1 MDKDTFIAL
10 SFYEQLCTLY
20 YSGSFVTAIRYY
32 KHKVNLYLL
41 HDYYVEVFFNH
52 KLAKIDQVAIYN
64 GHPGRTKFYADQ
76 VKLPQDL
83 FGG

>member
-1 MDKDTFIAL
+1 VEKEKFMSL
-10 SFYEQLCTLY
+10 PFYEQLRTLY
-20 YSGSFVTAIRYY
+20 FDGAFVTAIRYY

-52 KLAKIDQVAIYN
+52 KLAKIDQVAIYD

-76 VKLPQDL
+76 VKLPSDL
-83 FGG
+83 FGD